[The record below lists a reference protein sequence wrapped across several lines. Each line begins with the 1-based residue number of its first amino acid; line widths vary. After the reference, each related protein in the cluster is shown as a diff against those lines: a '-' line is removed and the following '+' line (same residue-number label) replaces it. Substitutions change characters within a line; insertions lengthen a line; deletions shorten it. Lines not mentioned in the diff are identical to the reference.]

1 MRLAP
6 IIGLL
11 ILVAVFWS
19 MNERFLSLPNFYNI
33 LRQSSVLL
41 IVATGLTFVILLGSI
56 DLSVGAVVTLSALVT
71 AIAIH
76 DYQVGIF
83 GAILTAAAVGIACG
97 AIKGA
102 LVIVARVPS
111 S

>member
-56 DLSVGAVVTLSALVT
+56 DLSVGAVVRWAFS
-71 AIAIH
+71 
-76 DYQVGIF
+76 GPF
-83 GAILTAAAVGIACG
+83 
-97 AIKGA
+97 
-102 LVIVARVPS
+102 
-111 S
+111 